1 MITLTTICI
10 LYSIFGLM
18 RFKKLYGH
26 YNIYDEDMKG
36 WTLLLSMSIIYS
48 SIMGMVLIVK
58 YLP

>member
-1 MITLTTICI
+1 MITLTIISI

-18 RFKKLYGH
+18 RFKKLYGN
-26 YNIYDEDMKG
+26 YNIFDEDMKV

-48 SIMGMVLIVK
+48 SIMGMVFIVK

>member
-1 MITLTTICI
+1 MITLTIISI
-10 LYSIFGLM
+10 LYAIFGSM

-26 YNIYDEDMKG
+26 YNVYDEDMKA

-48 SIMGMVLIVK
+48 SLMGIVLIIK

>member
-1 MITLTTICI
+1 MITLTIIST

-18 RFKKLYGH
+18 RFKKLYGN
-26 YNIYDEDMKG
+26 YNIFDEDMKV

-48 SIMGMVLIVK
+48 SVMGMVFIGK